1 MINNTIKKSEI
12 IFSGKR
18 FVLIF
23 FFFIVNSVGLVRS
36 VSMFDISGP
45 DQVYHV
51 EPFVE
56 AEGGEGLAEVREGE
70 ETQGQ
75 DRTDQR

>member
-1 MINNTIKKSEI
+1 
-12 IFSGKR
+12 
-18 FVLIF
+18 
-23 FFFIVNSVGLVRS
+23 
-36 VSMFDISGP
+36 MFDISGP